1 MTEQL
6 TVPDESYDDDLFEG
20 PPPAWPKWIG
30 GIAIAWGAL
39 MLTCTGIGAVMLPLQ
54 AKFMEPL
61 LEGAPMPDGMKAS
74 GVDWV
79 LMGIGLVLTLLLLFG
94 GIFCVAR
101 NPISR
106 IMILIWGVVSIP
118 LSLLSYMRQMEKQ
131 ESIRVWA
138 EQYPDSPLAQ
148 QMNAGGQAGQQIG
161 EIIGLVLT
169 ILLGVLIPAFFV
181 IWFGLIKTKP
191 EQMTGTAEAFD

>member
-6 TVPDESYDDDLFEG
+6 TEPIDSIDGDLFSEA
-20 PPPAWPKWIG
+20 PPSWPKWIG
-30 GIAIAWGAL
+30 GMAIAWGAL

-54 AKFMEPL
+54 SKFMEPL
-61 LEGAPMPDGMKAS
+61 LEGAPMPDGMKPNNI
-74 GVDWV
+74 DWT
-79 LMGIGLVLTLLLLFG
+79 LMGIGVVLTLLLLFG
-94 GIFCVAR
+94 GIFCVTR

-118 LSLLSYMRQMEKQ
+118 LSLFSYSNQMEKQ
-131 ESIRVWA
+131 ASIRAWA

-148 QMNAGGQAGQQIG
+148 NMNAGGATGQQIG
-161 EIIGLVLT
+161 EILGLVMT
-169 ILLGVLIPAFFV
+169 IVLGILIPAFFV

-191 EQMTGTAEAFD
+191 EQMTGTEERFV